1 MAVLVQMR
9 VQAPDV
15 ERLVATA
22 KRFEPR
28 FAELGAREQS
38 VFQVAGD
45 SGEVSVFAEW
55 DSHDVMHAATEQ
67 LGERFNEEAGTEGLT
82 WETRIWRRR

>member
-9 VQAPDV
+9 VEAPDV

-38 VFQVAGD
+38 VYQVAG
-45 SGEVSVFAEW
+45 
-55 DSHDVMHAATEQ
+55 
-67 LGERFNEEAGTEGLT
+67 
-82 WETRIWRRR
+82 TRAR

>member
-1 MAVLVQMR
+1 M
-9 VQAPDV
+9 
-15 ERLVATA
+15 
-22 KRFEPR
+22 
-28 FAELGAREQS
+28 
-38 VFQVAGD
+38 
-45 SGEVSVFAEW
+45 SVFAEW